1 MAAVLDTHAAIWYVF
16 IRKRLSQDALR
27 FIRRAIDSGKPAYV
41 SAISL
46 VETIYLVERGRV
58 PLEAIQ
64 RLENGLK
71 DPASG
76 LLVAP
81 VDSDVAEAVHR
92 VPPRHCS
99 RHARP
104 HHRSHGASPGLA
116 PCHPR
121 PANSIRRD
129 KNDLV
134 N

>member
-27 FIRRAIDSGKPAYV
+27 FIRRSVDNGTPIYV

-46 VETIYLVERGRV
+46 VETIYLIERGRI
-58 PLEAIQ
+58 PLEAAQ
-64 RLENGLK
+64 RLAAGLK

-92 VPPRHCS
+92 VPRDIVPDMPDRIIAATALRLGLPLIS
-99 RHARP
+99 R
-104 HHRSHGASPGLA
+104 
-116 PCHPR
+116 
-121 PANSIRRD
+121 
-129 KNDLV
+129 DLRIQSAGIKTIW
-134 N
+134 

>member
-1 MAAVLDTHAAIWYVF
+1 MSAVLDTHAAIWYVF

-27 FIRRAIDSGKPAYV
+27 LIRRSVDNGKPVYV

-46 VETIYLVERGRV
+46 VETIYLIERGRI

-64 RLENGLK
+64 RLEAGLK

-92 VPPRHCS
+92 VPRDVVPDMPDRIIAATALHL
-99 RHARP
+99 
-104 HHRSHGASPGLA
+104 GL
-116 PCHPR
+116 PL
-121 PANSIRRD
+121 ITRD
-129 KNDLV
+129 QRIQSAGIKTIW
-134 N
+134 

>member
-27 FIRRAIDSGKPAYV
+27 FIRRAIDSGKPAYI

-46 VETIYLVERGRV
+46 VETIYLIERGRV

-76 LLVAP
+76 LLVTP
-81 VDSDVAEAVHR
+81 VDSDVAEAVRR
-92 VPPRHCS
+92 VPRDVVPDMPDRIIAATALHL
-99 RHARP
+99 
-104 HHRSHGASPGLA
+104 GLPLVTRDRRIQSA
-116 PCHPR
+116 G
-121 PANSIRRD
+121 IRTIW
-129 KNDLV
+129 
-134 N
+134 